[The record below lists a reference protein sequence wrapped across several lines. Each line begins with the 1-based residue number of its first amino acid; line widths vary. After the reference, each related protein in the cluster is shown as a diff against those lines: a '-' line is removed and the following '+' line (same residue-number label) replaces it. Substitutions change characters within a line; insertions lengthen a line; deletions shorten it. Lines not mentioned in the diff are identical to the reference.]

1 MKDYKCIPCFV
12 AGCCLATI
20 LLLIILWF
28 VVVAYLLRPSYH
40 EIQHYTRGT
49 TYYDTINAH

>member
-1 MKDYKCIPCFV
+1 MRDYKCIPCFV